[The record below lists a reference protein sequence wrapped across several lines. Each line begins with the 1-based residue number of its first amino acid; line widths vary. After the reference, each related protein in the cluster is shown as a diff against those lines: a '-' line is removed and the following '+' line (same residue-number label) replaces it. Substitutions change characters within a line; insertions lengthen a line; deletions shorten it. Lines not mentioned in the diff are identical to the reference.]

1 MRMSDIQH
9 SVSKFEPV
17 PHRLQ
22 KILTNQKL
30 ILDDSFNGNFKGMFE
45 AARLASLYEGRKV
58 VVTPGIIESN
68 IESNAELAKYFDEV
82 FDIVIITG
90 TLNAK
95 VFSQN
100 ISRAQKIILHSKE
113 SLESMLKSCT
123 LPGDLILFSND
134 APNFI

>member
-1 MRMSDIQH
+1 MEAPIFREVMDKATNIKEFDI
-9 SVSKFEPV
+9 VGCCTDICV
-17 PHRLQ
+17 C
-22 KILTNQKL
+22 T
-30 ILDDSFNGNFKGMFE
+30 D
-45 AARLASLYEGRKV
+45 
-58 VVTPGIIESN
+58 
-68 IESNAELAKYFDEV
+68 FDEV